1 MFTLL
6 TVEEVCH
13 LMAVGRLQETGLGL
27 WLLMEV
33 LLRAPTLSFDHRPA
47 QSGPPVSTDPCP
59 MAGCL
64 SHPAGYQ

>member
-27 WLLMEV
+27 WLLTEV
-33 LLRAPTLSFDHRPA
+33 LLRAPTLNFDHRA
-47 QSGPPVSTDPCP
+47 SSVRAPC
-59 MAGCL
+59 
-64 SHPAGYQ
+64 